1 LIIAEGHAILNMEG
15 IIMRDVNFN
24 KNLDKQTDIRELSD
38 TLFGAL
44 QQTNASSEE
53 ISSTSQDLS
62 LSIDKVI
69 DLVSNTS
76 IKLEESKGLIGLI
89 QNISKNSNLLGL
101 NASIEASRAGA
112 EGAGFNIIAKEM
124 RKLAQ
129 SSSESA
135 DKISKALLDVVASI
149 NLVMDEI
156 NKVGLIA
163 SSQAAATEEITA
175 TLQEITSTAKLLVEN
190 TVK

>member
-1 LIIAEGHAILNMEG
+1 
-15 IIMRDVNFN
+15 MREVNLE
-24 KNLDKQTDIRELSD
+24 KNSDTQFDIKELSD

-69 DLVSNTS
+69 DLVNNTS
-76 IKLEESKGLIGLI
+76 IKLEESRGLIGLI

-135 DKISKALLDVVASI
+135 DKISKALLAVISSI
-149 NLVMDEI
+149 NLVLDEI

-175 TLQEITSTAKLLVEN
+175 TLQDITSTAKLLVEN

>member
-1 LIIAEGHAILNMEG
+1 MKE
-15 IIMRDVNFN
+15 VNFDS
-24 KNLDKQTDIRELSD
+24 KSLDNQSEIKEISD

-69 DLVSNTS
+69 ELVNQTSGKIDESNS
-76 IKLEESKGLIGLI
+76 LITLI
-89 QNISKNSNLLGL
+89 QGISKNSNLLGL
-101 NASIEASRAGA
+101 NASIEASRAGS

-129 SSSESA
+129 SSTESA
-135 DKISKALLDVVASI
+135 EKISRALSDIKAAIDLVVE
-149 NLVMDEI
+149 EI

-163 SSQAAATEEITA
+163 SSQAASTEEITA
-175 TLQEITSTAKLLVEN
+175 TLQEITSTAQLLVN
-190 TVK
+190 KTIH

>member
-1 LIIAEGHAILNMEG
+1 
-15 IIMRDVNFN
+15 MREVDFDN
-24 KNLDKQTDIRELSD
+24 KNLDKQSEVKEISD

-62 LSIDKVI
+62 SSIDKVI
-69 DLVSNTS
+69 ELVNQTSVKIDESNS
-76 IKLEESKGLIGLI
+76 LIALI
-89 QNISKNSNLLGL
+89 QGISKNSNLLGL

-135 DKISKALLDVVASI
+135 EKISRALSDIKAAIDLVVA
-149 NLVMDEI
+149 EI

-163 SSQAAATEEITA
+163 SSQAASTEEITA
-175 TLQEITSTAKLLVEN
+175 TLQEITSTAQLLVN
-190 TVK
+190 KTINNW